1 MTFQKADW
9 NTLEIAKEN
18 YELNKSYFETE
29 QYKILPAYYKLKEA
43 VEFIMLQENKKL
55 SLLDIGCG
63 SGWHAEYLKRE
74 GMFSSISYT
83 GLDTSEHMKYFA
95 QIVYPEGNFIV
106 SNIVQEQLSLSFDIV
121 MESAVLEL
129 VEYWKDMIKNM
140 IGYSNKYLILHRMF
154 YCDNKT
160 FTQQVTTYNN
170 IPDIRT
176 IIGLKDLEEILN
188 QFDFILIRKDIWRA
202 DMGTFIAERRGKQE

>member
-1 MTFQKADW
+1 MKFQKADW
-9 NTLEIAKEN
+9 NDLEIARAN

-29 QYKILPAYYKLKEA
+29 QYKTLPAYYKLKEA
-43 VEFIMLQENKKL
+43 IEFIILQENKKL
-55 SLLDIGCG
+55 DLLDIGCG

-74 GMFSSISYT
+74 GLFSSISYT
-83 GLDTSEHMKYFA
+83 GLDASEHMKYFA

-129 VEYWKDMIKNM
+129 VEDWKDMVKNM

-154 YCDNKT
+154 YCDDET
-160 FTQQVTTYNN
+160 FTQQTVTYND

-188 QFDFILIRKDIWRA
+188 QFNFILIRSDIWRS
-202 DMGTFIAERRGKQE
+202 DMGTFIAKRADK